1 MYFNDIF
8 LKYLQVLLEQCS
20 STLTSLNG
28 SLSFPYNIIS
38 GVLLICIICYILK
51 LTFKYILSPSAWF
64 VRKNSNG
71 PQITHFPNTQSICH
85 EDRISGEN
93 LNLLLNAINAR
104 SNQNAAPITAVS
116 GVEEVKEA
124 IDCPKISTPS
134 KGKRDTPKKLQ
145 NNNSKSNLLDENAAD
160 ILEDLFEGS

>member
-8 LKYLQVLLEQCS
+8 LKYLEVLLEQCS
-20 STLTSLNG
+20 STLTKLNG
-28 SLSFPYNIIS
+28 SLGFPYNIFS

-64 VRKNSNG
+64 VHKNSNG
-71 PQITHFPNTQSICH
+71 PQKTHFPNTQSSHH

-93 LNLLLNAINAR
+93 LKLLLNAINAP
-104 SNQNAAPITAVS
+104 SYQNAAPIAAVS

-124 IDCPKISTPS
+124 IDCPKKSTPS
-134 KGKRDTPKKLQ
+134 KDESNMPKKLQ
-145 NNNSKSNLLDENAAD
+145 NNNSKSNLLDENADD
-160 ILEDLFEGS
+160 ILEDLLEGS